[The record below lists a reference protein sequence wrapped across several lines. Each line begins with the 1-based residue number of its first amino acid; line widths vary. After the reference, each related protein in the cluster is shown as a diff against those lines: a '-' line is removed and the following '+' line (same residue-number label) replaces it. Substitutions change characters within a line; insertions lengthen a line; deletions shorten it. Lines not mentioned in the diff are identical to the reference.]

1 MKTDVVVDIKQ
12 LRRNVQALPGALP
25 DRVVQYG
32 LKAAANEAAKF
43 AKRPGFA
50 FDDRTGAARKSIA
63 VRMVSKK
70 ERRTKTSVSFS
81 GKHLY
86 VKLKIGDPNKAG
98 YAPLLEF
105 GTARMKG
112 RAPIRQA
119 VEETIKQAWR
129 AATIAMQKRYAK
141 LEADAK
147 RGKIS
152 RSDLRA
158 ALEE

>member
-1 MKTDVVVDIKQ
+1 MKADVVVDLKQ
-12 LRRNVQALPGALP
+12 LERNLKALPGALP

-32 LKAAANEAAKF
+32 LKAAAQEAAKF
-43 AKRPGFA
+43 AKTPNFA
-50 FDDRTGAARKSIA
+50 FQDRTGEARKSIRA
-63 VRMVSKK
+63 GLVSRRD
-70 ERRTKTSVSFS
+70 RRTG
-81 GKHLY
+81 GKNLY
-86 VKLKIGDPNKAG
+86 AKLKIGDPNKAG

-105 GTARMKG
+105 GTKNVKA

-129 AATIAMQKRYAK
+129 AAVVAMQKRFAK

-152 RSDLRA
+152 RTDLRA
-158 ALEE
+158 ALQE